1 MIEQKFHFII
11 QLEKF
16 TQLDPYDARRHT
28 MPSFI
33 LFFPLFDAR
42 RVHSIGGEI
51 NNNLYALRCAALHC
65 IRWSVS
71 SIAPIFPFSFSL
83 YACVDFTALIIIND
97 DDYINN
103 NCWPLCKRIST
114 VNWLEIRYTNERAH
128 GRTDR

>member
-51 NNNLYALRCAALHC
+51 NNNLYALRCISFDGLSHQSL
-65 IRWSVS
+65 RFFHSVS
-71 SIAPIFPFSFSL
+71 RSMLVSTSL
-83 YACVDFTALIIIND
+83 
-97 DDYINN
+97 
-103 NCWPLCKRIST
+103 R
-114 VNWLEIRYTNERAH
+114 
-128 GRTDR
+128 